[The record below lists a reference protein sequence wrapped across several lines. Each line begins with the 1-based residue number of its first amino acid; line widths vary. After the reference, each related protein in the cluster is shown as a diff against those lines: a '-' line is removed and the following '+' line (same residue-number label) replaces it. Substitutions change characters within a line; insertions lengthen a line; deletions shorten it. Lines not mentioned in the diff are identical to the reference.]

1 MHHDSIVRKTEAFV
15 KEQLSG
21 DSTGHDWWHIQ
32 RVLKTALSIAE
43 QESPVDLF
51 VIRLAALLHDIG
63 DWKFSGGDEMAAAR
77 QAHSWLVGVAV
88 EEGTVEQVCEIVANV
103 SFKGAGVKNM
113 MKSLEGKIV
122 QDADR
127 LDALGAIGIARAF
140 SYGGF
145 KGQALHDPSTGPQYH
160 SSFEEYKNSG
170 GSTINHFHEKLLLL
184 EDQMNTA
191 AGRRI
196 AKTRTEFMET
206 FLSRFHLEWHGGDV
220 RLTTDD

>member
-1 MHHDSIVRKTEAFV
+1 MHFDSIVRKTEAFV
-15 KEQLSG
+15 KTHLSG

-43 QESPVDLF
+43 QESSVDLF
-51 VIRLAALLHDIG
+51 VIRLAALLHDID
-63 DWKFSGGDEMAAAR
+63 DWKFSDGDEMAAAR
-77 QAHSWLVGVAV
+77 QARSWLVGLEV
-88 EEGTVEQVCEIVANV
+88 EEGIVKQVCEIVANV

-113 MKSLEGKIV
+113 MKCREGKIV

-160 SSFEEYKNSG
+160 SNFEEYKNSG

-184 EDQMNTA
+184 EDQMNTDS
-191 AGRRI
+191 GRRI
-196 AKTRTEFMET
+196 ARTRTEFMET
-206 FLSRFHLEWHGGDV
+206 FLNQFHAEWHGKD
-220 RLTTDD
+220 LTDG